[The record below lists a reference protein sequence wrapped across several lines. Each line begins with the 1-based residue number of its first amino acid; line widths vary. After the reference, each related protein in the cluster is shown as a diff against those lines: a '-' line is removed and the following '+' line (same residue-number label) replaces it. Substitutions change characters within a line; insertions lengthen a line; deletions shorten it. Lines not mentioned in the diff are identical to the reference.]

1 MGEKS
6 SNFEAFRGSYNMR
19 NYVRSSMEKE
29 HKSEN
34 GW

>member
-6 SNFEAFRGSYNMR
+6 SNFEAFWGYNMR
-19 NYVRSSMEKE
+19 NYVRSSLEKE
-29 HKSEN
+29 HKSEK